1 MAMTSA
7 EKMRAYRQRKK
18 EAGLK
23 QRNVWVKAGE
33 GGQEPRAVAEPAENA
48 QGPAEEGPDINA
60 IRDQVKAEL
69 QQSWE
74 PTLKAE
80 RIAEQRREGR
90 KLARKA
96 DQSRT
101 QGRIIGLCQA
111 ADFFVGKDRVDIAQA
126 LLAHF
131 VVDREK
137 AEGALQADKRT
148 KSLTLESLDRVGA
161 WDKPPEVIR

>member
-1 MAMTSA
+1 MAMTPA
-7 EKMRAYRQRKK
+7 EKMKAYRQRKK

-33 GGQEPRAVAEPAENA
+33 
-48 QGPAEEGPDINA
+48 PAEERLDLGA

-74 PTLKAE
+74 PEMKAA

-90 KLARKA
+90 HLARQG
-96 DQSRT
+96 DQREG

-111 ADFFVGKDRVDIAQA
+111 ADFFVGRDRVDIAQA

-148 KSLTLESLDRVGA
+148 KSLTLESLDRAGA
-161 WDKPPEVIR
+161 WDKPPGVIR